1 MHTDT
6 PVLMKRELERILS
19 CNHVEQTQ
27 TNSLSL
33 PVLSH
38 TPPYILL
45 RYSLENR
52 LHIPSAWEVFW
63 GLLTKQIKN

>member
-1 MHTDT
+1 MHSDT
-6 PVLMKRELERILS
+6 PALMKRELERKLS

-45 RYSLENR
+45 RYSLE
-52 LHIPSAWEVFW
+52 
-63 GLLTKQIKN
+63 KQITHSFILGGVLGPPHEAD